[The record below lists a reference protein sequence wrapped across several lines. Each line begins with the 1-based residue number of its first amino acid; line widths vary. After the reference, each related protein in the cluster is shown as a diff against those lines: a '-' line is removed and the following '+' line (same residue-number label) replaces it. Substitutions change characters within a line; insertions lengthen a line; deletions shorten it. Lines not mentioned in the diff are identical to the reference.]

1 MHNEGPLGLALRVAA
16 ALALLAGPLHAQ
28 TVDDALMLAKR
39 ELLTGNIYAHDTW
52 DTYWEG
58 TLKRQNGNIGE
69 ITTST
74 NVWYANYGL
83 TDRLNVLGTVP
94 YVWTKA
100 SQGVLHGSQGF
111 QDVAL
116 SAKYRV
122 FEASRSGV
130 GTLRGFA
137 VGSAGVPMTN
147 YNNELLPLSIG
158 TRSKQVS
165 ARGTLNYQS
174 EPGWFVNGTAAY
186 NWRADAQLDRPYFYT
201 NDEFVMSDTVDMPN
215 TTDYMM
221 SGGMMTRRLMVAG
234 FYSQMVTLGG
244 GDIRRQDMPF
254 LSNRMNTSRAG
265 AMGMVP
271 MPFHPSLQ
279 VQFAFARTL
288 TGRNV
293 GQSTTMTLGLL
304 YRFNRR
310 VTTTS

>member
-1 MHNEGPLGLALRVAA
+1 MYIEWSFARALRVAA
-16 ALALLAGPLHAQ
+16 ALAVLAGPLHAQ
-28 TVDDALMLAKR
+28 TIDDGLMLAKR
-39 ELLTGNIYAHDTW
+39 ELLTGNVFTHDTW

-69 ITTST
+69 IRTRT
-74 NVWYANYGL
+74 NVWYANYGVS
-83 TDRLNVLGTVP
+83 DRFNVIGFVP
-94 YVWTKA
+94 YVWTRP

-111 QDVAL
+111 QDLAL
-116 SAKYRV
+116 AAKYRV
-122 FEASRSGV
+122 FEASRSGF

-137 VGSAGVPMTN
+137 VGSAGIPMTD
-147 YNNELLPLSIG
+147 YNIELLPLSIG

-186 NWRADAQLDRPYFYT
+186 NWRSDTELDRPYFYT
-201 NDEFVMSDTVDMPN
+201 DGAFTMSPTVDMPN
-215 TTDYMM
+215 TTDYMLS
-221 SGGMMTRRLMVAG
+221 SGLMTRRLMVAG

-254 LSNRMNTSRAG
+254 LSNRMNMSRAG

-293 GQSTTMTLGLL
+293 GESTTMTLGIL

-310 VTTTS
+310 VTTP